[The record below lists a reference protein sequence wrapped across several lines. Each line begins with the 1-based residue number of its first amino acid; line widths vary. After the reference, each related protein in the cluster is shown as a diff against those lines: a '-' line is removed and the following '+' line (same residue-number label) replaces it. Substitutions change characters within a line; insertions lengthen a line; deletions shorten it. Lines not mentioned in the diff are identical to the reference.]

1 MKVKET
7 AAAYRTQKKIY
18 TYQDYLNLPNDRNR
32 YEIINGELIMTPAPK
47 IIHQDI
53 SRNIEIEL
61 ALFVQKHKLGKVYDA
76 PCDIVLSN
84 ENVVQPDILFISKE
98 NMDIITEDN
107 IQGAPDIVVEILSP
121 STGYYDLVAKKE
133 IYETFGVK
141 EYWIVDPKMQWV
153 EIYIIKENRF
163 NLYQRIEK
171 TGKIQ
176 SQLLKGFELDLE
188 IIFKKGI

>member
-61 ALFVQKHKLGKVYDA
+61 ALFVRKHKLGKVYYA

-107 IQGAPDIVVEILSP
+107 IQGAPDIVIEILSP
-121 STGYYDLVAKKE
+121 STGYYDLVAKKD

-141 EYWIVDPKMQWV
+141 EYWIVDPKKQWV
-153 EIYIIKENRF
+153 EIYIMKEKKY
-163 NLYQRIEK
+163 NLHRRADK

-176 SQLLKGFELDLE
+176 SHLLKEFEIDIE
-188 IIFKKGI
+188 TVFKYNV

>member
-53 SRNIEIEL
+53 SRNIGIEL
-61 ALFVQKHKLGKVYDA
+61 ALFVQKHKLGKVYYA

-84 ENVVQPDILFISKE
+84 ENVVQPDILFILKE
-98 NMDIITEDN
+98 NMNIITEDN
-107 IQGAPDIVVEILSP
+107 IQGAPDIVIEILSP

-141 EYWIVDPKMQWV
+141 EYWIVDPKKQWI
-153 EIYIIKENRF
+153 EIYILKENKY
-163 NLYQRIEK
+163 NLHQRADK
-171 TGKIQ
+171 AGKIQ
-176 SQLLKGFELDLE
+176 SHLLKWFEIDLE
-188 IIFKKGI
+188 TVFKYNV

>member
-7 AAAYRTQKKIY
+7 AGAYRTQKKIY

-61 ALFVQKHKLGKVYDA
+61 ALFVRKHKLGKVYYA

-107 IQGAPDIVVEILSP
+107 IQGAPDIVIEILSP
-121 STGYYDLVAKKE
+121 STGYYDLVAKKD

-141 EYWIVDPKMQWV
+141 EYWIVDPKKQWV
-153 EIYIIKENRF
+153 EIYIMKEKKY
-163 NLYQRIEK
+163 NLHRRADK

-176 SQLLKGFELDLE
+176 SHLLKEFEIDIE
-188 IIFKKGI
+188 TVFKYNV

>member
-7 AAAYRTQKKIY
+7 TAAYRTQKKIY

-32 YEIINGELIMTPAPK
+32 YEIIKGELIMTPAPK

-61 ALFVQKHKLGKVYDA
+61 ALFVQKHKLGKVYYA

-84 ENVVQPDILFISKE
+84 ENVVQPDILFIPKE

-107 IQGAPDIVVEILSP
+107 IQGAPDLIIEILSP
-121 STGYYDLVAKKE
+121 STAYYDLIDKKE

-141 EYWIVDPKMQWV
+141 EYWIVDPKKQWV
-153 EIYIIKENRF
+153 EIYILKGNMFSLHKRTK
-163 NLYQRIEK
+163 K